1 MNANEKSRA
10 AVKPPT
16 EFQIVTA
23 RRFVK
28 HLRTGRENAKTARA
42 LAAEMQTEPRQ
53 IQQYAETARRIG
65 YPVIASC
72 DRFPHG
78 YYLAESEQDVQEY
91 SGRLHR
97 RAGEIHKT
105 RRELLRN
112 LKHWN
117 FKTQQHDE
125 DFADEQTE

>member
-10 AVKPPT
+10 AASPPT
-16 EFQIVTA
+16 ELQIMNA
-23 RRFVK
+23 RHFVK
-28 HLRTGRENAKTARA
+28 HLSTGRSKAKTAA
-42 LAAEMQTEPRQ
+42 QIAAEMQTGTRQ
-53 IQQYAETARRIG
+53 IQQYAATARRIG

-72 DRFPHG
+72 DPLSHG

-91 SGRLHR
+91 SGRLHH

-112 LKHWN
+112 LKHYH
-117 FKTQQHDE
+117 FDTHHHDYE
-125 DFADEQTE
+125 EETADE